1 MRTMGRSWE
10 GQIPFRKFERT
21 DRRNGCGYGY
31 GYGNANGNNSDG
43 TVARDLALLAIE
55 PNQVKK
61 NVMRKNTPITTSY
74 IYGLSVYIQ

>member
-21 DRRNGCGYGY
+21 DRTNGCGYG
-31 GYGNANGNNSDG
+31 NGNNSDG

-55 PNQVKK
+55 PNQVKM
-61 NVMRKNTPITTSY
+61 NVTRQNTPIITIY
-74 IYGLSVYIQ
+74 IYSLSVYIQ